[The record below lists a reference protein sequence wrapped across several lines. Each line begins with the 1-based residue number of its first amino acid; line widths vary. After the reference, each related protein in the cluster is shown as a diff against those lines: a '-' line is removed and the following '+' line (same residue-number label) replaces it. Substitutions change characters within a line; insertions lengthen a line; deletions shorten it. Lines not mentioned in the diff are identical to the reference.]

1 MRATRGPQ
9 RMRLRL
15 SKEGD
20 ARFVGH
26 LDMMRLLERALRRA
40 RLPVAYSKGF
50 NPHPRISLASAL
62 PLGVSSRAEYADV
75 ILDRPVRPG
84 VFAERLNSVL
94 PAGVRVLGCEE
105 APAGGP
111 SLAAIMET
119 SRYEAYGVV
128 EHAGEGVPPSSSSV
142 RLALNRAIQEILGE
156 DYIPI
161 HRERSDRS
169 LNLRSLILDLELK
182 WVGDVRQV
190 EQWEPGGREGAAR
203 GEVGLE
209 GVPGAGGETAGGGV
223 WEAAFGML
231 LVTNQR
237 NSARPD
243 EVMAVLAGK
252 LRDGLQET
260 GGGGAVLLKEDAL
273 RFRRT
278 ACYFRTPSGLREILP
293 LEEEDDG

>member
-1 MRATRGPQ
+1 MSMARGPQ

-84 VFAERLNSVL
+84 VFAERFNSVL

-111 SLAAIMET
+111 SLAAIMEA

-128 EHAGEGVPPSSSSV
+128 AYAGRDAPPSTSSV
-142 RLALNRAIQEILGE
+142 RLTLNRAIQEILGT

-161 HRERSDRS
+161 QRERSGRS

-182 WVGDVRQV
+182 WVREVRKV
-190 EQWEPGGREGAAR
+190 EPRGRGGREDAAQ
-203 GEVGLE
+203 GEVDLE
-209 GVPGAGGETAGGGV
+209 GRPGAKDEAEGDGV

-243 EVMAVLAGK
+243 EVMAVLAGR
-252 LRDGLQET
+252 LRGGLQET
-260 GGGGAVLLKEDAL
+260 GSEAAVFLKEDGL

-278 ACYFRTPSGLREILP
+278 ACYFRTASGLCEILP